1 MADRINSVNS
11 LLKKEISN
19 LIHRQVKDP
28 RINDFVSI
36 VEVKTSR
43 NLQNATIY
51 ISVIGDEKIK
61 KNALKGLTSAS
72 GFIQNQLRKNLDLKY
87 VPSIQFR
94 LDYSLDDA
102 EKILTLLDSIDLP
115 KNESFD
121 AV

>member
-51 ISVIGDEKIK
+51 ISVIGDKKIK

-94 LDYSLDDA
+94 LDHSLEDA

>member
-43 NLQNATIY
+43 NLQNATI
-51 ISVIGDEKIK
+51 SVSY
-61 KNALKGLTSAS
+61 TH
-72 GFIQNQLRKNLDLKY
+72 
-87 VPSIQFR
+87 
-94 LDYSLDDA
+94 
-102 EKILTLLDSIDLP
+102 LTLP
-115 KNESFD
+115 TTPY
-121 AV
+121 V

>member
-61 KNALKGLTSAS
+61 K
-72 GFIQNQLRKNLDLKY
+72 
-87 VPSIQFR
+87 
-94 LDYSLDDA
+94 
-102 EKILTLLDSIDLP
+102 TL
-115 KNESFD
+115 
-121 AV
+121 

>member
-51 ISVIGDEKIK
+51 ISVIGDKKIK

-87 VPSIQFR
+87 VPAIQFR
-94 LDYSLDDA
+94 LDNSLDDA
-102 EKILTLLDSIDLP
+102 DKILTLLDSIDLP

>member
-51 ISVIGDEKIK
+51 ISVIGDKKIK

-87 VPSIQFR
+87 VPSIQIR
-94 LDYSLDDA
+94 LDHSLEDA
-102 EKILTLLDSIDLP
+102 EKIQTLLDSIDLP

>member
-51 ISVIGDEKIK
+51 ISVI
-61 KNALKGLTSAS
+61 
-72 GFIQNQLRKNLDLKY
+72 
-87 VPSIQFR
+87 
-94 LDYSLDDA
+94 
-102 EKILTLLDSIDLP
+102 
-115 KNESFD
+115 
-121 AV
+121 

>member
-51 ISVIGDEKIK
+51 ISVIGDKKIK